1 MTGFNIIIAIA
12 LGARPHQY
20 LEYLCYFQQ
29 IQAFYWYLAITG
41 NRDQSLSSWTGHFL
55 VYIAMK
61 LGIPS
66 RSHICK
72 MGASWPIQISK
83 AKVRSMRWFLSTY
96 NMIPLI
102 WLSPLSEF
110 MPIAWRGGLAYD
122 KLAQD
127 ENTQGWI
134 TKWPQYQWKVSSMCY
149 YSLFQAMAW
158 MTTGKDISH
167 WLLCLVKGWLK
178 VRIYTDFREVADY
191 W

>member
-1 MTGFNIIIAIA
+1 MKTALILTITTCADLTVLEESLAEEQNFGKPMTGFNIIIAIA

-72 MGASWPIQISK
+72 MGAS
-83 AKVRSMRWFLSTY
+83 
-96 NMIPLI
+96 
-102 WLSPLSEF
+102 
-110 MPIAWRGGLAYD
+110 
-122 KLAQD
+122 
-127 ENTQGWI
+127 
-134 TKWPQYQWKVSSMCY
+134 
-149 YSLFQAMAW
+149 
-158 MTTGKDISH
+158 
-167 WLLCLVKGWLK
+167 
-178 VRIYTDFREVADY
+178 
-191 W
+191 